1 MLREAYLGDGFKV
14 QRAQVHLFHLPLH
27 DLNAWKISEIFIQQT
42 EIFAVMFVNAQDEQL
57 CLKILEREKKEMFDG
72 VFCEGVS
79 MVMCFSNT
87 YLSKKKV
94 LWRLFLKLNSTS

>member
-1 MLREAYLGDGFKV
+1 MLREAYLEDGFRV
-14 QRAQVHLFHLPLH
+14 QRAQVHLFHLPLR

-42 EIFAVMFVNAQDEQL
+42 EIAAVMFVNAQDVQL

-79 MVMCFSNT
+79 AVLCFS
-87 YLSKKKV
+87 SDIFIQKKKCFDV
-94 LWRLFLKLNSTS
+94 CF